1 MSDIKHVNINI
12 PIPKEKRQ
20 RKTKKASG
28 GDPMP
33 VLSTIRYGGNKK
45 PEVVTNPV
53 NKPEMVNNP
62 VNKPTIN
69 IKLAEKPTIKLA
81 EKPNVTNAPPTKV
94 KIVDNKTP
102 IQRKAPVNVL
112 IKPNKRRNFTLRR
125 KFAPKNITIHFENAN
140 DIKKKRE
147 EVVNK
152 VNKMEEKDINAK
164 LMANGL
170 LRPSANPPL
179 QWKKSM
185 LVDILMFPTRL

>member
-28 GDPMP
+28 GNPVP
-33 VLSTIRYGGNKK
+33 VLSTIRYGGDKK
-45 PEVVTNPV
+45 PEPITNLVT
-53 NKPEMVNNP
+53 
-62 VNKPTIN
+62 KPTIN

-81 EKPNVTNAPPTKV
+81 EKPNVTVAPPTKV

-102 IQRKAPVNVL
+102 IQKKAPINVL
-112 IKPNKRRNFTLRR
+112 IKPNKRRNFTLKR

-147 EVVNK
+147 EIVNK
-152 VNKMEEKDINAK
+152 VNNMDEKDINAK